1 MINQETKTINEDV
14 NINNVTNSR
23 STFNTSTTN
32 NELLNEKK
40 NKIPKW
46 LNSSLK

>member
-23 STFNTSTTN
+23 SVFNTSTN

-46 LNSSLK
+46 LNPSLK